1 MTSTKK
7 GSSNF
12 SSFLKSSRMLH
23 IQMAVAPLILG
34 AVILYIN
41 NETIDFSFTQEPLE
55 FIVPVV
61 LVGVLFLSNFLFQKS
76 LGQIKSTF
84 DLKKKLGAYLGAHI
98 IRIALIEGI
107 TILGLVLCMNFS
119 NLYFLIF
126 AVLGIGILV
135 SLFPTKSGIEKSLNL
150 SMEEQVYL
158 NNPDKPFSDQED

>member
-61 LVGVLFLSNFLFQKS
+61 LVGVLL
-76 LGQIKSTF
+76 
-84 DLKKKLGAYLGAHI
+84 
-98 IRIALIEGI
+98 
-107 TILGLVLCMNFS
+107 
-119 NLYFLIF
+119 
-126 AVLGIGILV
+126 LGIGILV